1 MLEEVDHQV
10 VGWLGHQVRER
21 VGVDDRLQLGRRA
34 DHEVG
39 AQAHPLFK
47 AAFQA
52 LFDIGVRTA
61 LPPQHQV
68 AAGQQGLGVV
78 EAQVLG
84 QAKQVVLQH
93 LASADIDGP
102 QQGDVRAHQRTPF
115 SATFLS

>member
-10 VGWLGHQVRER
+10 VGVALDQVREGI
-21 VGVDDRLQLGRRA
+21 GVDDRLQLGRRA

-39 AQAHPLFK
+39 AQAHALLQPLL
-47 AAFQA
+47 QA
-52 LFDIGVRTA
+52 LLDIGVRTA

-84 QAKQVVLQH
+84 QAQQVVLQH

-102 QQGDVRAHQRTPF
+102 QQGDVRAHGAN
-115 SATFLS
+115 SVLATFLS